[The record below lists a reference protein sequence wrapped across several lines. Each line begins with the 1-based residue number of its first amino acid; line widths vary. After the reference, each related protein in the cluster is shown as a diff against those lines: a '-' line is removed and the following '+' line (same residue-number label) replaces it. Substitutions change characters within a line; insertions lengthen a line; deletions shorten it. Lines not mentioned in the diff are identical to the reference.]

1 MDSES
6 KYAAK
11 FLEAIASNN
20 RKFIKLAGTLRSQPN
35 VLSVKQGID
44 CRQYDSGTRIEYYA
58 DAELR
63 EGKSICWWLEII
75 WNKECWTI
83 EASVLISH
91 DQGQDKLKEFPDRI
105 SETFNE
111 FITQF
116 NESTDELI
124 RSIDGVNLLN

>member
-1 MDSES
+1 MDNES
-6 KYAAK
+6 KYVAK

-20 RKFIKLAGTLRSQPN
+20 RKFIELAGALRLQSK

-44 CRQYDSGTRIEYYA
+44 CRQYNSGTRIEYYV

-63 EGKSICWWLEII
+63 NGKSMCWWLEII

-83 EASVLISH
+83 EASVLVNH
-91 DQGQDKLKEFPDRI
+91 DQGQDKLKEFPDKI

-116 NESTDELI
+116 NDSTNELVS
-124 RSIDGVNLLN
+124 SIDGINFST